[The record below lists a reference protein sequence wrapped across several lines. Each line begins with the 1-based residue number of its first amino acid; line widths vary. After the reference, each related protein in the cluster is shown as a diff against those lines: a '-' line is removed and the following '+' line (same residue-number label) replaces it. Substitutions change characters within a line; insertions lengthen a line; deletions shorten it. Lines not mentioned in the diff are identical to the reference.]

1 MDDFDVQH
9 KPQGIVFEKN
19 GNLQSINVNN
29 ENLDPLIYV
38 LMYPRGDQGWK
49 HNTIKLNLEN
59 ETVSKSQTQI
69 DTGVEHTDE
78 YEDRLLLNSQNET
91 NADAELLI
99 DSDEFVAS
107 SDVPQIKKNVKKKM
121 EFVTALQYY
130 SYQLCD
136 RPGSYIHRFGRLFHQ
151 FIVDQ
156 IARIESARLK
166 FFYLNQD
173 NIRADLYQNVKDSVS
188 SEDLGKTIGNNFYQ

>member
-78 YEDRLLLNSQNET
+78 YED
-91 NADAELLI
+91 
-99 DSDEFVAS
+99 
-107 SDVPQIKKNVKKKM
+107 
-121 EFVTALQYY
+121 Y
-130 SYQLCD
+130 C
-136 RPGSYIHRFGRLFHQ
+136 
-151 FIVDQ
+151 
-156 IARIESARLK
+156 
-166 FFYLNQD
+166 
-173 NIRADLYQNVKDSVS
+173 
-188 SEDLGKTIGNNFYQ
+188 